1 VMPAD
6 GVITYDDRSKNVRSS
21 SSMDSGVGHEL
32 GNMSD
37 SQGNDSDQ
45 SDLGALPDISH
56 LSNGQTFAARR
67 PLPPHPFEATFQDRQ
82 LRPAMPIETNNEVE
96 RMLRPADLGADS
108 DLDDYQFES
117 EETFI
122 HEDSPYTQV
131 ELIDSLPRP
140 PTPEFLVAG
149 KPLRPLRGKPP
160 KGTSQ
165 KKIDLIGAQAKEA
178 SLGESLLS
186 GLNDFSEDHQ
196 VAVRPPSRGGLAF
209 DVVYGDNQDL
219 EDRASRLKKRQ
230 KNNAPK
236 LKRQHSKAGVKKKL
250 IEADLRRQSQ
260 QLETITK
267 LQSKHDT
274 VGEIGEKT
282 SRMESIRRAEMKRA
296 QDGAMEKAMLA
307 RKQHLEEMRD
317 KIRAKNEKIDRAAA
331 MKLRRG
337 QPSPSMGSNSMSRPT
352 TSGSDQPKLPSL
364 LGF

>member
-1 VMPAD
+1 MGCGSSTAVMPAD

-96 RMLRPADLGADS
+96 RMLRPADLGA
-108 DLDDYQFES
+108 
-117 EETFI
+117 
-122 HEDSPYTQV
+122 
-131 ELIDSLPRP
+131 
-140 PTPEFLVAG
+140 EFLVAG

>member
-1 VMPAD
+1 MPAD
-6 GVITYDDRSKNVRSS
+6 GVITYDDSPRSKNVRSS

-96 RMLRPADLGADS
+96 RMLRPADLGA
-108 DLDDYQFES
+108 
-117 EETFI
+117 
-122 HEDSPYTQV
+122 
-131 ELIDSLPRP
+131 
-140 PTPEFLVAG
+140 EFLVAG

>member
-1 VMPAD
+1 MGCGSSAVLPAD
-6 GVITYDDRSKNVRSS
+6 GTITYDNNRAKNVRSS

-32 GNMSD
+32 GNNYD
-37 SQGNDSDQ
+37 SQGTDSDQ

-67 PLPPHPFEATFQDRQ
+67 PLPPHPFEATFTDRQ
-82 LRPAMPIETNNEVE
+82 IRPALPLETNNEVE
-96 RMLRPADLGADS
+96 RMLRPADLGA
-108 DLDDYQFES
+108 
-117 EETFI
+117 
-122 HEDSPYTQV
+122 
-131 ELIDSLPRP
+131 
-140 PTPEFLVAG
+140 EFLVAG

-186 GLNDFSEDHQ
+186 GLNDFSEDTQ

-209 DVVYGDNQDL
+209 DVVFGDNKEL
-219 EDRASRLKKRQ
+219 EERGSRLKKRQ

-236 LKRQHSKAGVKKKL
+236 LKRQHSNAASVKRKL
-250 IEADLRRQSQ
+250 MEADLRRQTQ

-267 LQSKHDT
+267 LQTKHDS

-282 SRMESIRRAEMKRA
+282 SRMEQIRRAEMKRA

-337 QPSPSMGSNSMSRPT
+337 QPSPGMSRSNSMVRPS

>member
-1 VMPAD
+1 MPAD
-6 GVITYDDRSKNVRSS
+6 GVITYDDSPRSKNVRSS

-67 PLPPHPFEATFQDRQ
+67 PLPPHPFDATFQDRQ

-96 RMLRPADLGADS
+96 RMLRPADLGA
-108 DLDDYQFES
+108 
-117 EETFI
+117 
-122 HEDSPYTQV
+122 
-131 ELIDSLPRP
+131 
-140 PTPEFLVAG
+140 EFLVAG

-178 SLGESLLS
+178 SLGERLLS

>member
-1 VMPAD
+1 MPAD
-6 GVITYDDRSKNVRSS
+6 GVITYDDSPRSKNVRSS

-96 RMLRPADLGADS
+96 RMLRPADLGA
-108 DLDDYQFES
+108 
-117 EETFI
+117 
-122 HEDSPYTQV
+122 
-131 ELIDSLPRP
+131 
-140 PTPEFLVAG
+140 EFLVAG

-317 KIRAKNEKIDRAAA
+317 KIRAKNEKIERAAA

>member
-1 VMPAD
+1 MGCGSSTAVMPAD
-6 GVITYDDRSKNVRSS
+6 GVITYDDSPRSKNVRSS

-96 RMLRPADLGADS
+96 RMLRPADLGA
-108 DLDDYQFES
+108 
-117 EETFI
+117 
-122 HEDSPYTQV
+122 
-131 ELIDSLPRP
+131 
-140 PTPEFLVAG
+140 EFLVAG